1 MRRNRQLFRAR
12 LEGSRMRATLVIVCG
27 FVMTACSSQADAPP
41 DERAKIPDAGTFP
54 KSDAA
59 AATGGQGGAAGSPA
73 DAGSSD
79 DAAEAPAPCTPGAT
93 GAAGNPA
100 SLVGCVGGSLV
111 DIRAYFF
118 S

>member
-27 FVMTACSSQADAPP
+27 FVMTACS
-41 DERAKIPDAGTFP
+41 
-54 KSDAA
+54 
-59 AATGGQGGAAGSPA
+59 SPA

-118 S
+118 SVIGRVEGEPACDWEAVLQASGIPGGLGPGEQPPAN